1 LLVADAGIWIRAL
14 VDEEPGGPV
23 RSRLAGH
30 IWVAAPA
37 LVDLEFTNVLRGLVI
52 KKYIRAKGAE
62 QALGEFRRAP
72 IQRYS
77 HQALL
82 TRVWQLRQNLT
93 AYDAAYVALAER
105 LLVDLLTVD
114 HRVAGAPGLRCH
126 VEVI

>member
-1 LLVADAGIWIRAL
+1 MQTL

-30 IWVAAPA
+30 MWVAAPA
-37 LVDLEFTNVLRGLVI
+37 LVDLEFANVLRGLVI
-52 KKYIRAKGAE
+52 KRSIRARKAE
-62 QALGEFRRAP
+62 QALGEFRLAA

-82 TRVWQLRQNLT
+82 TRVWRLRQNLT

-105 LLVDLLTVD
+105 LSVDLLTID
-114 HRVAGAPGLRCH
+114 PRVAGAPGLRCH
-126 VEVI
+126 VEVV